1 MKLFSMD
8 SPLMSFLE
16 KLGHIMLLNWL
27 MLICCIPIVTIG
39 PAVTAVYWVT
49 LKMVRNE
56 EGGLVQD
63 FFHSFR
69 VNLKQGIVV
78 GLIIVGIGT
87 ALGFE
92 LFWMYQIAQLGGTFD
107 KIVFFFF
114 VFLAAVFIMTVNY
127 VWALLAKFNNTTRQ
141 LFRTARAL
149 AVRHLIATVVM
160 GVISI
165 VPIVML
171 MYTPA
176 SMAIAVLFYL
186 WLGVPAIAYLQ
197 SVFMVKIFD
206 MYLPAASDEAEDE
219 TASEVLSE
227 E

>member
-16 KLGHIMLLNWL
+16 KVGHIMLLNWL

-78 GLIIVGIGT
+78 GLIILGIGA

-92 LFWMYQIAQLGGTFD
+92 LFWMYQIAQFGGIFD
-107 KIVFFFF
+107 KIVFFVF
-114 VFLAAVFIMTVNY
+114 VFFAAAFLMTVNY
-127 VWALLAKFNNTTRQ
+127 VWALLAKYNNSTKQ

-165 VPIVML
+165 APIVML

-176 SMAIAVLFYL
+176 SMTIAVLFYL
-186 WLGVPAIAYLQ
+186 WLGIPAIAYLQ
-197 SVFMVKIFD
+197 SIFMVKIFD
-206 MYLPAASDEAEDE
+206 MYPSAESDEAEVTTE
-219 TASEVLSE
+219 ALPE